1 MQPSYL
7 YFIILHV
14 TVSAVNYHCFSSA

>member
-7 YFIILHV
+7 YFSILHV